1 MTDSDSDQQGEPSSI
16 QIGDIHIGPIEYRFL
31 KLAVYAVIG
40 LFLWPYLLLLYIY
53 IAIRRFNKGIIKVSK
68 KASQTLRK
76 EYEAG
81 YKEESSE
88 D

>member
-1 MTDSDSDQQGEPSSI
+1 MTDSDSDQQGESSGI
-16 QIGDIHIGPIEYRFL
+16 QIGSIRIGPIEYRFL
-31 KLAVYAVIG
+31 KLAIYSVVG

-68 KASQTLRK
+68 KASETLRE

-81 YKEESSE
+81 YEEGNSE